1 MIAQKI
7 NATHILKNQCMA
19 LTFQQQTSIIQ
30 LMLAMFNTAPGAS
43 NLMFLGSLLQ
53 SGQSLAGLAQ
63 SLTESS
69 LFFDRQYAAYL
80 KPDEF
85 AAKFVNDLVG
95 DRVSTGDRSL
105 VIDYMTH
112 RMIAGATQGELIAE
126 LLSILSPIPAS
137 NPNWGKAASHHN
149 ARNATKVITHLLG
162 STFTPAN
169 IAVVVDYMLAQMA
182 AGKTFGEMIVW
193 AIDTVTGVDHDN
205 VVWGNAAVLLN
216 NRIEVSKYYSVDK
229 VGTTIDRAAMRQIL
243 AKVTVDTVT
252 VAAAKTTIDHLL
264 SNDNDFSNDAG
275 DDFQV
280 DKVLVIKK
288 NNVLPMP
295 QGTAKR
301 TKLMV

>member
-229 VGTTIDRAAMRQIL
+229 AGTTIDRAAMRQIL

>member
-7 NATHILKNQCMA
+7 NATHTLENQRMA
-19 LTFQQQTSIIQ
+19 LTLQQQTSILQ

-53 SGQSLAGLAQ
+53 SGQSLASLAQ

-95 DRVSTGDRSL
+95 DRVSTGDKSL

-126 LLSILSPIPAS
+126 LLSNLSPIPAS
-137 NPNWGKAASHHN
+137 NPNWGKAASHYN
-149 ARNATKVITHLLG
+149 TRNATKVVTHLLG
-162 STFTPAN
+162 SIFTPAN

-205 VVWGNAAVLLN
+205 VVWGKAAVLFN

-229 VGTTIDRAAMRQIL
+229 AGTTIDRAALSQIL
-243 AKVTVDTVT
+243 AKVTVDTGT
-252 VAAAKTTIDHLL
+252 VAAAKTAIDHLL
-264 SNDNDFSNDAG
+264 SNDSDFSDDAG
-275 DDFQV
+275 DDFQFE
-280 DKVLVIKK
+280 KVLVVRK

-295 QGTAKR
+295 RGTAKR
-301 TKLMV
+301 AELMM

>member
-7 NATHILKNQCMA
+7 NVSHTLEDQRMA
-19 LTFQQQTSIIQ
+19 LTLQQQTSILQ
-30 LMLAMFNTAPGAS
+30 LTLAMFNTAPGAS
-43 NLMFLGSLLQ
+43 NLMFLGSLLR
-53 SGQSLAGLAQ
+53 SGQSLASLAQ

-69 LFFDRQYAAYL
+69 LFLDRQYAAYL

-85 AAKFVNDLVG
+85 SAKFVSDLVG
-95 DRVSTGDRSL
+95 DRVSIGDKGL

-112 RMIAGATQGELIAE
+112 RMIDGATQGELIAE

-137 NPNWGKAASHHN
+137 NSNWGKAASHHN

-169 IAVVVDYMLAQMA
+169 IAIVVDYMLAQMA

-216 NRIEVSKYYSVDK
+216 NRIEVSRYYSVDK
-229 VGTTIDRAAMRQIL
+229 AGTTIERATMRQIL
-243 AKVTVDTVT
+243 TKVTVDTAT

-264 SNDNDFSNDAG
+264 SNDSGFSNDTS
-275 DDFQV
+275 DDFQF

-288 NNVLPMP
+288 NNVLSLP

-301 TKLMV
+301 TELMV